1 MNDRDTAKTSLQYR
15 DINWS
20 VTFEVT
26 VNGEPVDFSDLTEG
40 EQGLILNRI
49 AEDYYHGTFLGD
61 EE

>member
-1 MNDRDTAKTSLQYR
+1 MSDRDTAKMSPQYR

-26 VNGEPVDFSDLTEG
+26 VNGEAVDFSDLTEG
-40 EQGLILNRI
+40 EQRVILDLI
-49 AEDYYHGTFLGD
+49 AEDYYYGTFIGD